1 MPQSASV
8 EQVPASP
15 PASPTPELPLD
26 PEDTEAP
33 LNPELSPAASLEPEL
48 LPDPLPLPEPK
59 PLPLDDGITSSTPA
73 SPFPLFE
80 PELPQPAE
88 RPTRAVSVVSL
99 ANVVPSHSVTTLS

>member
-15 PASPTPELPLD
+15 PASPTPELLL
-26 PEDTEAP
+26 E
-33 LNPELSPAASLEPEL
+33 ELPEL
-48 LPDPLPLPEPK
+48 LPDPLPLPEPE
-59 PLPLDDGITSSTPA
+59 PLPLDDDVASFTPA
-73 SPFPLFE
+73 SPFSLFE